1 MAADANQIQQMLAN
15 LQSQITTVSNMAGQI
30 GTSPVPSIATIPALD
45 AVGVPNPVDIAAL
58 VKAEMQKYIPAQAP
72 VPISQPPMFSPPA
85 QIAAPIPEP
94 VAVPEIPTPVPA
106 LPPPQPPPQPN
117 MQDMMMKNLMGE
129 LKSAIGAGLT
139 GDQQLWI
146 SGNLFGLPPFLRSDQ
161 GKAAIQDLLS
171 KFKQS
176 VDASRG

>member
-1 MAADANQIQQMLAN
+1 MAADAAQLQQMLAN

-30 GTSPVPSIATIPALD
+30 GSAPVSQSIPALES
-45 AVGVPNPVDIAAL
+45 VGLPNTLDIAAL
-58 VKAEMQKYIPAQAP
+58 VKAEMQKYAPIPAPQA
-72 VPISQPPMFSPPA
+72 PPMFSAPAQLVAPPPA
-85 QIAAPIPEP
+85 PEP
-94 VAVPEIPTPVPA
+94 VATPAAPPPVPA
-106 LPPPQPPPQPN
+106 LPPPQAQPN
-117 MQDMMMKNLMGE
+117 MQDLMMKNLMGE

-146 SGNLFGLPPFLRSDQ
+146 SGNLFGLPPFLRSEE

-176 VDASRG
+176 VDAPRG